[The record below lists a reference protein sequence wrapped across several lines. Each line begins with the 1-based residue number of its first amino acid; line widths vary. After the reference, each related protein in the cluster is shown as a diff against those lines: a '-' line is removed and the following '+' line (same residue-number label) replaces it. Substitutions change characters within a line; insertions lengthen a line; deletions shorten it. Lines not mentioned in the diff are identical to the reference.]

1 MRIILILLTALLIS
15 CSGNPTPEDKVKKEL
30 AWNSVLSTYIAEA
43 QKCQPGSVQPS
54 CIIDKPKARAAKNAI
69 STYQAART
77 NCLAEGN
84 CDVCLIIE
92 SIGEIASLIGDT
104 SFNAECVETFDLESV
119 FNELEEAPIEVIEE

>member
-1 MRIILILLTALLIS
+1 MRIILILVLLLAG
-15 CSGNPTPEDKVKKEL
+15 CSGNPSSPEDKVKKEL

-43 QKCQPGSVQPS
+43 QKCQPGNVQPS

-69 STYQAART
+69 LTYQAART

-92 SIGEIASLIGDT
+92 SIGEIASLIGDSAFDAT
-104 SFNAECVETFDLESV
+104 CVETFDLESV
-119 FNELEEAPIEVIEE
+119 FDELEEAPIEVIEE